1 MTPLRNLPT
10 KGNIGEDREALLFQY
25 RENNNIMQERRKDR
39 LKTQMAL
46 NPKMPVSPALMSDFK
61 DEALKVKPDWIESV
75 DKLRKVDWQRDTL
88 KIMFGTNEEC
98 QKLRDYM
105 IMMFRGSG
113 QGSTR
118 YSFLHHILKRAESS
132 KKKVS
137 LEDQDCL
144 YQVFL

>member
-1 MTPLRNLPT
+1 
-10 KGNIGEDREALLFQY
+10 
-25 RENNNIMQERRKDR
+25 MQERRKDK

-105 IMMFRGSG
+105 IMMFRGNI
-113 QGSTR
+113 
-118 YSFLHHILKRAESS
+118 YSCTTF
-132 KKKVS
+132 
-137 LEDQDCL
+137 
-144 YQVFL
+144 

>member
-1 MTPLRNLPT
+1 
-10 KGNIGEDREALLFQY
+10 
-25 RENNNIMQERRKDR
+25 MQERRKDR

-132 KKKVS
+132 KKNVS